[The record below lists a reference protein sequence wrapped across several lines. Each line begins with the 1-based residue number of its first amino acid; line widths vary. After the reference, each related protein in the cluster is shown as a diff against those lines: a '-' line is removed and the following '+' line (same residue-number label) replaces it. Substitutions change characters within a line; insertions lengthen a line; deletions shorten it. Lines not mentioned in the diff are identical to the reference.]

1 MPKKLPIVIMTE
13 WENAA
18 FLKKMKECLELW
30 ESCKLGND

>member
-18 FLKKMKECLELW
+18 FFFLSERMLGVVG
-30 ESCKLGND
+30 KL